1 MTIEVTLTANKE
13 VEISPATKIKK
24 RNGKDDHTITWVQ
37 GSPTQPFSFVSCQ
50 PAPGAPISSI
60 KVTDKK
66 ITAKDK
72 ITKGSGTVDYP
83 YTSTVK
89 DAHGNLH
96 SSGGDSPEAEG
107 GKGVIRNTR

>member
-1 MTIEVTLTANKE
+1 MAIEATLTANKE
-13 VEISPATKIKK
+13 VVISPETKIKK
-24 RNGKDDHTITWVQ
+24 RDGKDDHTITWLQ
-37 GSPTQPFSFVSCQ
+37 GTATQPFTFVSCK
-50 PAPGAPISSI
+50 PAAGAPISKI

-72 ITKGSGTVDYP
+72 ITKDSGTADYP
-83 YTSTVK
+83 YTITVK
-89 DAHGNLH
+89 DADGHLH